1 MSSQAITRQA
11 STTQAVNRQA
21 TPTQAV
27 APEPELLRLLDEL
40 STEEK
45 VSLVVGASM
54 WATTAVPR
62 LGLEPVVMSDGP
74 VGVRGPGGGTS
85 AMFPAPSALAATWD
99 LDLARRSGALFAAE
113 AKRHGVDVVL
123 APQVNL
129 QRTPVGGRHFE
140 CYSEDPH
147 LTAEIAVAL
156 VGAAQ
161 ERGVGMCV
169 KHYVANDSET
179 ERTRYLARLDER
191 TLREAYLA
199 PFERLVRDVG
209 PWSVMGAYNG
219 ADTGGVS
226 ARLLEHRPLVV
237 DLLKEEWGYDGLFV
251 SDWVATQSVAPAVRG
266 GLDLQMPGPDGA
278 WGDGLLDAVRSGEV
292 AESELDD
299 KVLRLLRLARRT
311 DRLTLPDDGAG
322 DRTGVVAAGVHAAI
336 DLAAASSAEPPAEQL
351 LRELAA
357 RSVVVLKDDAGL
369 VPFGHDPARPLRVAL
384 LGPAAVEPFFQGGG
398 SSFVHPDR
406 LTYPADELRAAL
418 PQGSEVTLL
427 AGARAL
433 HNPPELDVDRCT
445 DPATGEPGLHVELL
459 TADGSTLEEYT
470 AHEWTGW
477 LHDVRPDADAVRLRA
492 LVRLDETG
500 EHELGV
506 GTVGVHRVTIDGAQ
520 VAAGD
525 TRVDEGIVLSS
536 GHNHPIADL
545 VPASGSAD
553 LDATLQVVHA
563 VGYGHFV
570 RAALVHRLPG
580 PSVADELARAV
591 TAAAAADVAVVIV
604 GTTAEVESEGYDRPD
619 LNLPGNQ
626 DELVRR
632 VVAANPRTVVV
643 INAGAPVLLPWLS
656 DVPTVL
662 WGWLPGQEAGTA
674 LADVLTGVTE
684 PSGRLPW
691 TLPARFED
699 VPVPHARPV
708 DGVVDYAE
716 GTDIGYR
723 AWERRLAAAADG
735 GASGG
740 SADAGPDVPVPAAPF
755 GHGLGWTTWD
765 YEDAVLARGEAHG
778 SPATLT
784 VYVTVRN
791 TGRRAGREV
800 VQVYIEAPDGGPSRP
815 VRWLGGFAVADV
827 PAMGSA
833 TVRVPVPARAL
844 QVWDPQTKDW
854 VTPPGVY
861 RLRTGRSVADLRLTN
876 ELTT

>member
-1 MSSQAITRQA
+1 MSSQA
-11 STTQAVNRQA
+11 A
-21 TPTQAV
+21 TAQAV
-27 APEPELLRLLDEL
+27 APEPELLDLLQEL
-40 STEEK
+40 SAEEK
-45 VSLVVGASM
+45 VALVVGASM

-74 VGVRGPGGGTS
+74 VGVRGPDGGTS

-99 LDLARRSGALFAAE
+99 LGLAARAGTLFAAE
-113 AKRHGVDVVL
+113 ARRHGVDVVL

-161 ERGVGMCV
+161 AHGVGMCV

-191 TLREAYLA
+191 TLREVYLA
-199 PFERLVRDVG
+199 PFERLVRDVN

-219 ADTGGVS
+219 ADTQGV
-226 ARLLEHRPLVV
+226 AAPLLEHRPLVV

-311 DRLTLPDDGAG
+311 GRLTLPDPGATPHATIVAAVAQGAG
-322 DRTGVVAAGVHAAI
+322 
-336 DLAAASSAEPPAEQL
+336 LAAQGPGHGAPEGAPAASAVL

-369 VPFGHDPARPLRVAL
+369 VPLVQDAARPLRVAL

-398 SSFVHPDR
+398 SSFVRPDR

-418 PQGSEVTLL
+418 PSGSQVTLL

-433 HNPPELDVDRCT
+433 RNPPELDIDRCT
-445 DPATGEPGLHVELL
+445 DPVTGEPGLRVTLL
-459 TADGSTLEEYT
+459 AADGSVLTEHT
-470 AHEWTGW
+470 TTTWTGW
-477 LHDVRPDADAVRLRA
+477 LQDVRPDADAVRLRA
-492 LVRLDETG
+492 TVRLDEPG
-500 EHELGV
+500 GHELGV
-506 GTVGVHRVTIDGAQ
+506 GTVGIHRVLVDGAE
-520 VAAGD
+520 VAAGA
-525 TRVDEGIVLSS
+525 TRVDEDVVLSS
-536 GHNHPIADL
+536 GHNHPIATL
-545 VPASGSAD
+545 APAGGAAD

-580 PSVADELARAV
+580 PSAEDDLAAAV
-591 TAAAAADVAVVIV
+591 EAAAAADVAVVLV

-619 LNLPGNQ
+619 LDLPGNQ

-632 VVAANPRTVVV
+632 VAAVNPRTVVV
-643 INAGAPVLLPWLS
+643 VNAGAPVLLPWLA

-674 LADVLTGVTE
+674 LADVLTGLTE

-691 TLPARFED
+691 TLPARHED

-708 DGVVDYAE
+708 AGVVEYAE
-716 GTDIGYR
+716 GTDVGYR
-723 AWERRLAAAADG
+723 AWERRL
-735 GASGG
+735 
-740 SADAGPDVPVPAAPF
+740 DAGPDAPAPAAPF
-755 GHGLGWTTWD
+755 GHGLGWTTWE
-765 YEDAVLARGEAHG
+765 YEDAVLARGETHDA
-778 SPATLT
+778 PATLT
-784 VYVTVRN
+784 VYATVRN

-800 VQVYIEAPDGGPSRP
+800 VQVYVEAPDGGPRRP

-827 PAMGSA
+827 PAMSSV
-833 TVRVPVPARAL
+833 TVPVPVSPRAL
-844 QVWDPQTKDW
+844 QVWDPQARGWT
-854 VTPPGVY
+854 TPPGTY

-876 ELTT
+876 DLTVRPGDAPGTGAQ

>member
-1 MSSQAITRQA
+1 LSSQAIT
-11 STTQAVNRQA
+11 TQAI
-21 TPTQAV
+21 

-40 STEEK
+40 SAEEK

-62 LGLEPVVMSDGP
+62 IGLGSVLMSDGP

-99 LDLARRSGALFAAE
+99 LDLARRSGTLFAAE
-113 AKRHGVDVVL
+113 ARRHGVDVVL

-161 ERGVGMCV
+161 EQGVGMCV

-199 PFERLVRDVG
+199 PFERLVHDVN

-219 ADTGGVS
+219 ADTEGVS
-226 ARLLEHRPLVV
+226 APLLEHRPLVV
-237 DLLKEEWGYDGLFV
+237 DLLKDEWGYDGLFV

-292 AESELDD
+292 DESELDD
-299 KVLRLLRLARRT
+299 KVLRLLRLARRAG
-311 DRLTLPDDGAG
+311 RLALPG
-322 DRTGVVAAGVHAAI
+322 DRPAAPGTSSVGGH
-336 DLAAASSAEPPAEQL
+336 DAASSAAATSGGF

-369 VPFGHDPARPLRVAL
+369 VPLVHDHARPLRVAL

-433 HNPPELDVDRCT
+433 RNPPELDVDRCT
-445 DPATGEPGLHVELL
+445 DPDTGEPGLRVTLL
-459 TADGSTLEEYT
+459 AGDGSVLEEYT
-470 AHEWTGW
+470 AREWTGW
-477 LHDVRPDADAVRLRA
+477 LNDVRPDADAVRLRTV
-492 LVRLDETG
+492 VRLDEPG
-500 EHELGV
+500 GHALGI
-506 GTVGVHRVTIDGAQ
+506 GTVGVHEVTVDGTRVTEGR
-520 VAAGD
+520 
-525 TRVDEGIVLSS
+525 TRVDEDIVLSS
-536 GHNHPIADL
+536 GHNHPIAEL
-545 VPASGSAD
+545 APASGTAM

-580 PSVADELARAV
+580 PSAEDDLARAV
-591 TAAAAADVAVVIV
+591 EAAAAADVAVVLV

-619 LNLPGNQ
+619 LDLPGNQ

-643 INAGAPVLLPWLS
+643 VNAGAPVLLPWL
-656 DVPTVL
+656 DQVPTVL

-674 LADVLTGVTE
+674 LADVLTGATE

-708 DGVVDYAE
+708 DGVVDYTE
-716 GTDIGYR
+716 GTDVGYR
-723 AWERRLAAAADG
+723 AWERRLAPGPDG
-735 GASGG
+735 G
-740 SADAGPDVPVPAAPF
+740 VPEAPAPAAPF
-755 GHGLGWTTWD
+755 GHGLGWTTWE
-765 YEDAVLARGEAHG
+765 YEDAVLARGEAHDA
-778 SPATLT
+778 PVTLT
-784 VYVTVRN
+784 AYVTVRN

-800 VQVYIEAPDGGPSRP
+800 VQVYVEAPEGGPSRP

-844 QVWDPQTKDW
+844 QVWDPQAKEWT
-854 VTPPGVY
+854 TPPGTY
-861 RLRTGRSVADLRLTN
+861 RLRTGRSVGDLRLTN
-876 ELTT
+876 ELTVRPGEDLGAGTR

>member
-1 MSSQAITRQA
+1 MSSQTVAA
-11 STTQAVNRQA
+11 GSA
-21 TPTQAV
+21 T
-27 APEPELLRLLDEL
+27 EPELLGVLAEL
-40 STEEK
+40 TVEEK
-45 VSLVVGASM
+45 VSLVVGASL

-62 LGLEPVVMSDGP
+62 LGLDGVVLSDGP
-74 VGVRGPGGGTS
+74 VGVRGPDGGTS

-99 LDLARRSGALFAAE
+99 LDLARRAGTLFAAE
-113 AKRHGVDVVL
+113 ARRHGVDVVL

-147 LTAEIAVAL
+147 LTARVAVAL

-179 ERTRYLARLDER
+179 ERTRYLARVDER
-191 TLREAYLA
+191 TLREVYLA
-199 PFERLVRDVG
+199 PFEALVREVG
-209 PWSVMGAYNG
+209 PWAVMGAYNG
-219 ADTGGVS
+219 ADTGGV
-226 ARLLEHRPLVV
+226 AAPLLEHRPLVT
-237 DLLKEEWGYDGLFV
+237 DLLKGEWGFDGLFV
-251 SDWVATQSVAPAVRG
+251 SDWVATRSVAPAVRG
-266 GLDLQMPGPDGA
+266 GLDLQMPGPDGV
-278 WGDGLLDAVRSGEV
+278 WGDGLLEAVRTGEV
-292 AESELDD
+292 AEAELDD

-311 DRLTLPDDGAG
+311 GRLTLPGEPGPLTAFRLDVRHEGAQ
-322 DRTGVVAAGVHAAI
+322 
-336 DLAAASSAEPPAEQL
+336 AASAGL

-369 VPFGHDPARPLRVAL
+369 VPLVQDRDRPLRVAL

-418 PQGSEVTLL
+418 PRGSEVTLVS
-427 AGARAL
+427 GARAL
-433 HNPPELDVDRCT
+433 RNPPELDVARCT
-445 DPATGEPGLHVELL
+445 DPVTGEPGLRVTLL
-459 TADGSTLEEYT
+459 AADGSVLEEHT
-470 AHEWTGW
+470 ATAWTGW
-477 LHDVRPDADAVRLRA
+477 LEDVRPDADAVRLRA
-492 LVRLDETG
+492 TVRLDEEG
-500 EHELGV
+500 DHELGV
-506 GTVGVHRVTIDGAQ
+506 GTVGVHRVLLDGAE
-520 VAAGD
+520 VASGS
-525 TRVDEGIVLSS
+525 TRVAEDVVLSS
-536 GHNHPIADL
+536 GHNHPIAR
-545 VPASGSAD
+545 VATAAGTAE

-580 PSVADELARAV
+580 PSAEDELCAAV
-591 TAAAAADVAVVIV
+591 EAAASADVAIVVV

-619 LNLPGNQ
+619 LDLPGNQ

-632 VVAANPRTVVV
+632 VALVNPRTVVV
-643 INAGAPVLLPWLS
+643 VNAGAPVLLPWLE

-691 TLPARFED
+691 TLPARYED

-716 GTDIGYR
+716 GADVGYR
-723 AWERRLAAAADG
+723 AWERRLADG
-735 GASGG
+735 GPAP
-740 SADAGPDVPVPAAPF
+740 AGPF
-755 GHGLGWTTWD
+755 GHGLGWTTWE
-765 YEDAVLARGEAHG
+765 YEDAVLARGESHDG
-778 SPATLT
+778 PATLT

-800 VQVYIEAPDGGPSRP
+800 VQVYVEAPDGDPARP
-815 VRWLGGFAVADV
+815 VRQLAGFVVADV
-827 PAMGSA
+827 PAMSSA
-833 TVRVPVPARAL
+833 TVPVPVSVRAL
-844 QVWDPQTKDW
+844 QVWDPRRRAWT
-854 VTPPGVY
+854 TPPGTY

-876 ELTT
+876 DLTVRPGDPLAAGDH